1 MGQYVDFYCKEE
13 NKNLKKIIDPILFK
27 HFSWIPQ
34 KDFDDFYSI
43 GAKVVWDCERRF
55 DEKHEKSFENFL
67 VPCIHNKIKQHVT
80 YMNRDKRM
88 QKDAKGNPIHPI
100 SMEKRLNNEEETT
113 ISEFLKSSYTIEDEI
128 GELKKKD
135 NVEKY
140 LKNLSNIQR
149 KIVVLKANG
158 YEPNEIKTKLCLTNS
173 EFNSNWKVITSFDNI
188 QNLTCNKNYKV
199 ENEEENTDMGNT
211 QTMENCKT
219 DKISVSSINNK
230 IDRRMLRFDYST
242 QRAADQWTPE
252 MKGNAVSDVLQGNKF
267 HSLIFAEQ
275 IINGIAIIWGLDGK
289 QRCTTCYSFVKDG
302 FKVSKKVRRG
312 IIKYQTTKK
321 DEEGKEILDDNG
333 FPIAVIEECD
343 IRGKYFSDL
352 PTELQDKFL
361 EYTFNYDEYLN
372 CTDEDITYHIERYN
386 DGKPMTKS
394 QKGITKLGADK
405 AEWVKSIANM
415 SFFKNKGGYKNSDF
429 NNGSIDRVV
438 VESIMNINYLD
449 DWGKDM
455 GYMCKY
461 LKDNSD
467 ISVYE
472 NFEELVDRIDAVI
485 TEEVEDMFNSTDSF
499 LWFGAFARFL
509 KFGLPDCRFMDFM
522 NDFTEE
528 MQKKEVN
535 GTSFYL
541 LSINPKTGKTR
552 STKDKYIVAPKMNVL
567 EELMKEYFADELEN
581 MEDELEVETIN
592 VLDFLRENVDE
603 NILEED
609 IEYYKDDLEVL
620 SLDIDNNTR
629 ILDISNTPSLLAMIA
644 YSYKEDKP
652 FDNWFMNYCALN
664 NTYIEN
670 QKTNYLHM
678 REDFEHYLEE
688 EVA

>member
-1 MGQYVDFYCKEE
+1 MGQHVDFYCKEN
-13 NKNLKKIIDPILFK
+13 NKELKKIIDPILFK

-67 VPCIHNKIKQHVT
+67 IPCIHNKIKQHVT

-88 QKDAKGNPIHPI
+88 QKDEKGNPIHPI
-100 SMEKRLNNEEETT
+100 STDKRINDEDETT
-113 ISEFLKSSYTIEDEI
+113 IGEYLKADYEVENDVE
-128 GELKKKD
+128 ELKKED

-140 LKNLSNIQR
+140 LKNLSIVQR
-149 KIVVLKANG
+149 KIVTLKIEG
-158 YEPNEIKTKLCLTNS
+158 YDSSEIRKKLNLSNT
-173 EFNSNWKVITSFDNI
+173 EFNSNWKTITSFDNI
-188 QNLTCNKNYKV
+188 QNLTCNKNYRVK
-199 ENEEENTDMGNT
+199 NEEKKTDMVNT

-321 DEEGKEILDDNG
+321 DENGNEILDDNG

-415 SFFKNKGGYKNSDF
+415 PSFKNKGGYKNSDF
-429 NNGSIDRVV
+429 NNGSIDRVI

-449 DWGKDM
+449 DWGKEM

-467 ISVYE
+467 ASVYE
-472 NFEELVDRIDAVI
+472 EFEELVDRIDNVI
-485 TEEVEDMFNSTDSF
+485 TEDVEDMFNAKDSF
-499 LWFGAFARFL
+499 LWFAAFARFTKLGL
-509 KFGLPDCRFMDFM
+509 KDSRFMDFM
-522 NDFTEE
+522 KDFADSLHD
-528 MQKKEVN
+528 KEIN
-535 GTSFYL
+535 GTSFDL
-541 LSINPKTGKTR
+541 LSIDPKTGKTR
-552 STKDKYIVAPKMNVL
+552 STKDKYIVVPKMEVL
-567 EELMKEYFADELEN
+567 EALMNEYFADEIE
-581 MEDELEVETIN
+581 ESEETPEVESIS

-620 SLDIDNNTR
+620 TLDVDNNTR

-652 FDNWFMNYCALN
+652 LDEWFINYCSIN
-664 NTYIEN
+664 KTYIEN

-678 REDFEHYLEE
+678 KNDFEHYLEE
-688 EVA
+688 VA